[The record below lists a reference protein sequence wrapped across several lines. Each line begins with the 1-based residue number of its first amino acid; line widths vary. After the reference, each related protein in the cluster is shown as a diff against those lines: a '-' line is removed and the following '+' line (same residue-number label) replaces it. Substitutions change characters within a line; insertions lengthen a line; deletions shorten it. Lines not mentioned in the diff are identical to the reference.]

1 MEFIKTKLDGV
12 ILIYPKLFS
21 DARGCLFETYRETK
35 FLESDISTHFVQDNC
50 SVSKQN
56 VLRGLHYQIKKP
68 QAKLIEIISG
78 EVFDVVVDI
87 RKNSPTFGKWV
98 SVILSS
104 KNKYQLFIPEG
115 FAHGFYVVS
124 EVAQVFYKL
133 TNYYAP
139 EHERCIIW
147 NDPDLKIKWP
157 IPKGLTPE
165 LSPKDTLGKFFKE
178 AEYF

>member
-12 ILIYPKLFS
+12 ILVYPKLFL
-21 DARGCLFETYRETK
+21 DDRGCLFETYRETK

-50 SVSKQN
+50 SVSKKN
-56 VLRGLHYQIKKP
+56 VLRGLHYQIKQP
-68 QAKLIEIISG
+68 QAKFIEVISG
-78 EVFDVVVDI
+78 EIFDVVVDI
-87 RKNSPTFGKWV
+87 RHSSPTFGRWI

-104 KNKYQLFIPEG
+104 KNKYQLYIPEG
-115 FAHGFYVVS
+115 FAHGFYVLS
-124 EVAQVFYKL
+124 DVAQVFYKL

-147 NDPDLKIKWP
+147 NDPKLKIKWP
-157 IPKGLTPE
+157 ISKEVTPE
-165 LSPKDTLGKFFKE
+165 LSPKDAIGKLFKD